1 MSSLVPLPA
10 KGAGLPQGIDP
21 SRDQCDECG
30 DFLCWCPIWCQRWP
44 ELQHHRE
51 EDLWTISSGGT

>member
-1 MSSLVPLPA
+1 MSSLVPLPT

-21 SRDQCDECG
+21 QRDQCAECG
-30 DFLCWCPIWCQRWP
+30 DFLCWCPIWCRRWP

-51 EDLWTISSGGT
+51 E